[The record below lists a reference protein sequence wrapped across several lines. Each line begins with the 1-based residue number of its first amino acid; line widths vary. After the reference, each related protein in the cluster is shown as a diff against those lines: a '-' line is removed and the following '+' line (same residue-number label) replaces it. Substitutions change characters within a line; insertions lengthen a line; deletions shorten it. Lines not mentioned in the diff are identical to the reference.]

1 MNTRPTLTG
10 IGTVILWAALFGLAT
25 VLACAAITAA
35 ADWIVNTVFPW
46 LAAEPERQA
55 IVVLGAA
62 ALVALAA
69 SEVVE

>member
-1 MNTRPTLTG
+1 MTRPGPVLM
-10 IGTVILWAALFGLAT
+10 WAALFGLAA

-46 LAAEPERQA
+46 LMAVPERQA
-55 IVVLGAA
+55 IVALGAA

-69 SEVVE
+69 SEVIE

>member
-1 MNTRPTLTG
+1 MTRPGPVLM
-10 IGTVILWAALFGLAT
+10 WAALFGLAT
-25 VLACAAITAA
+25 VLACATITAA

-46 LAAEPERQA
+46 LMAVPERQA
-55 IVVLGAA
+55 IVALGAA

>member
-10 IGTVILWAALFGLAT
+10 IGTVLLWAALFGLAT

>member
-10 IGTVILWAALFGLAT
+10 IGTVLLWAALLGLAT
-25 VLACAAITAA
+25 VLACATITAA

-46 LAAEPERQA
+46 LMAVPERQA
-55 IVVLGAA
+55 IVALGAA